1 MRLAISFLLAITF
14 LSSNGQDFDEL
25 KKLTGANPDSAILV
39 LSKYLKDENDTI
51 KAVSHQLIGNSYYF
65 KSLYDSAISH
75 YEKSNDLLDSLDEK
89 HLGWMA
95 KNYNNIG
102 VSSNF
107 EMKLEQAYE
116 NHRKALGIREVLND
130 PMVTSS
136 LNNIGLVLYD
146 LQNFEDALVYFQKS
160 YIAKIRFNQFS
171 RLSTTIRNISR
182 TYSSLKQYDSAIFYL
197 EKGLT
202 HLDSI
207 PNKRELASF
216 YTNLGYNYDLIED
229 YEKAIKYG
237 KLGFEIKKGLGNN
250 YELINSGINLAVGY
264 RKIGQHAIGERYLD
278 SLEMMISD
286 IDSYANSYKYYTNRA
301 YNNYALSNF
310 EKAYDFLLLSRQLSD
325 SITDETNSKL
335 LLDLEEK
342 YQSEQKELEIEKL
355 TAINELQQLKADQDA
370 QTRIILIGGIIALVV
385 IALLLYSRFITKSK
399 TNKLLDT
406 KNQELASINQTKD
419 RLFSI
424 ISHDLKSPLS
434 SFHLITQSLAEN
446 IDALDKAQLKEYLES
461 LRDSSSSVR
470 DMMDNLLKWALTQTD
485 QLGCKMEPVNLGHV
499 LENVIGQLGVVSSNR
514 SITIQSNFDKNL
526 KLQGDASFLEIVL
539 RNLLSNSIKFTE
551 PGKSIQIDSSTDEL
565 HAVVKVSD
573 EGVGM
578 NQDEI
583 DKLLSG
589 EILGVEIQ
597 NSQEKGT
604 GLGITLVNELVK
616 KMEGKL
622 QVETSLGKGTTFT
635 LSFKKVA

>member
-1 MRLAISFLLAITF
+1 MRLAISFLLAITV
-14 LSSNGQDFDEL
+14 LSSSSQDFDQL
-25 KKLTGANPDSAILV
+25 KKLTGANPDSAILL
-39 LSKYLKDENDTI
+39 LSKYLEDENDTI

-65 KSLYDSAISH
+65 KSSYDSAISH
-75 YEKSNDLLDSLDEK
+75 YEMSNSLLDSLDQK

-102 VSSNF
+102 VCSNF
-107 EMKLEQAYE
+107 EMRLEDAYE
-116 NHRKALGIREVLND
+116 NHRKALGIREALND

-160 YIAKIRFNQFS
+160 YNAKIRFNQFS

-182 TYSSLKQYDSAIFYL
+182 CYSELKVYDSSIYYL
-197 EKGLT
+197 EKGLL

-207 PNKRELASF
+207 PNTRERASF
-216 YTNLGYNYDLIED
+216 YTNLGYNYDLTED
-229 YEKAIKYG
+229 YKKAIEYG
-237 KLGFEIKKGLGNN
+237 KKGFDLKKGLGNN

-264 RKIGQHAIGERYLD
+264 RKIGQHAIGEKYLD
-278 SLEMMISD
+278 SLEMMIPD
-286 IDSYANSYKYYTNRA
+286 IDSYANSFKYYTNRA

-310 EKAYDFLLLSRQLSD
+310 EKAYDYLLFSRQLSD
-325 SITDETNSKL
+325 SITSETNAKL
-335 LLDLEEK
+335 LLDIEEK

-355 TAINELQQLKADQDA
+355 TAVNELQQLKADQDA
-370 QTRIILIGGIIALVV
+370 QTRIILIVGIIALVV
-385 IALLLYSRFITKSK
+385 IALLLYSRFMTKSN

-446 IDALDKAQLKEYLES
+446 IDALDKTQLKEYLES
-461 LRDSSSSVR
+461 LRDSSSNVR

-485 QLGCKMEPVNLGHV
+485 QLGCKMEPVTLGHV
-499 LENVIGQLGVVSSNR
+499 LENVIGQLGIVSSNR
-514 SITIQSNFDKNL
+514 SIAIHSNFDKNL
-526 KLQGDASFLEIVL
+526 RLKGDASFLEIVL

-551 PGKSIQIDSSTDEL
+551 PGKSIQIESSSDEI

-578 NQDEI
+578 NQEEI

-589 EILGVEIQ
+589 EILGAEIQ

-616 KMEGKL
+616 KMEGTL

-635 LSFKKVA
+635 LSFKKAA